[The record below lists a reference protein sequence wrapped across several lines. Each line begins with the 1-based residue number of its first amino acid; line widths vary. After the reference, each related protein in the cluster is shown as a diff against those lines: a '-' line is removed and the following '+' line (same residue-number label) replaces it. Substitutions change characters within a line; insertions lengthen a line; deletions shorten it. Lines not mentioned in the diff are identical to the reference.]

1 MNSGNRLEF
10 CKQAVAAQI
19 TKMAEDNP
27 ERKIGLVVF
36 DNEVEIIGDGVEK
49 PFMVTAADNMLNDY
63 QKLLTNGQAQAGER
77 MNKAIRETKESLLA
91 RVAGIHTKGTTALG
105 PAVLTSVAM
114 ASKGKPGS
122 QVIICTD
129 GMANVGIGSFGRGGD
144 AEAQQFY
151 D

>member
-49 PFMVTAADNMLNDY
+49 PFMVTAATNMLNDY
-63 QKLLTNGQAQAGER
+63 QKLLTNG
-77 MNKAIRETKESLLA
+77 
-91 RVAGIHTKGTTALG
+91 
-105 PAVLTSVAM
+105 
-114 ASKGKPGS
+114 
-122 QVIICTD
+122 
-129 GMANVGIGSFGRGGD
+129 
-144 AEAQQFY
+144 
-151 D
+151 

>member
-49 PFMVTAADNMLNDY
+49 PFMVTAADNMLEDY
-63 QKLLTNGQAQAGER
+63 QKLLTNG
-77 MNKAIRETKESLLA
+77 
-91 RVAGIHTKGTTALG
+91 
-105 PAVLTSVAM
+105 
-114 ASKGKPGS
+114 
-122 QVIICTD
+122 
-129 GMANVGIGSFGRGGD
+129 
-144 AEAQQFY
+144 
-151 D
+151 

>member
-63 QKLLTNGQAQAGER
+63 QKLLTNG
-77 MNKAIRETKESLLA
+77 
-91 RVAGIHTKGTTALG
+91 
-105 PAVLTSVAM
+105 
-114 ASKGKPGS
+114 
-122 QVIICTD
+122 
-129 GMANVGIGSFGRGGD
+129 
-144 AEAQQFY
+144 
-151 D
+151 